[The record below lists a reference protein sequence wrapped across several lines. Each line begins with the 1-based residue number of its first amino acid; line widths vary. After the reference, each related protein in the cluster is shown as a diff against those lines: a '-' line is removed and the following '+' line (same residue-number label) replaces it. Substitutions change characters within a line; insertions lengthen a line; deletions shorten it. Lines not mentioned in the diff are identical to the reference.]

1 MCRMSPVLYCDAGYH
16 QKQLQKHYWFHRI
29 SSDVC
34 MSNILMRRMSCE
46 IKFSFVNFSLPLEF
60 CHDQTHKQCCTF
72 RCCPILNSR
81 QDQAMQSLE
90 GKKSWLYM
98 DEKVNSD
105 FPKSHKPTN
114 QPTKE
119 EFETQKYTLDW
130 VFNQNI
136 IVTSFILSITE
147 KEVLSKKDIQGLR
160 NSF

>member
-90 GKKSWLYM
+90 EKKADYIWMKKLIQISPNLI
-98 DEKVNSD
+98 NQ
-105 FPKSHKPTN
+105 PTN
-114 QPTKE
+114 QPRKNLRLRSILWV
-119 EFETQKYTLDW
+119 EFLKRTL
-130 VFNQNI
+130 
-136 IVTSFILSITE
+136 
-147 KEVLSKKDIQGLR
+147 
-160 NSF
+160 